1 MKFYIGPSG
10 ALIFVDQVQDNLTQ
24 GLRQTLAAR
33 LGTVLGRKIW
43 RPNYGL
49 DLREYLMRRLTA
61 GDRAEIRRRIR
72 AAIGD
77 MNPESVV
84 VGNAGNNTLEVVIIL

>member
-1 MKFYIGPSG
+1 MRFYIGPSG
-10 ALIFVDQVQDNLTQ
+10 ALIFVDQVQGNLTQ

-49 DLREYLMRRLTA
+49 DLREFLMRRLTA
-61 GDRAEIRRRIR
+61 GDRARIRSRIR
-72 AAIGD
+72 AAVAD
-77 MNPESVV
+77 LNPESVV
-84 VGNAGNNTLEVVIIL
+84 VGNAANNTLEVVIIL